1 MVTTEK
7 LPVLVYNYDP
17 TTGRFTGAEPLE
29 YSAEDGAPLIPA
41 HSTTVQ
47 PLPRP
52 EHFFNYWTG
61 SGWELKP
68 DLEKA
73 RMMLARRNAALAASD
88 WTMLYDAP
96 LWFWQR
102 WRWMI
107 YRNRLRNLTLHPKW
121 PNLDLPEPPN
131 KKGPLS

>member
-1 MVTTEK
+1 MVLGEK
-7 LPVLVYNYDP
+7 LPVLAYNYDP

-29 YSAEDGAPLIPA
+29 YSAEDGAPLLPA
-41 HSTTVQ
+41 HSTLVE

-52 EHFFNYWTG
+52 QHLFNYWTG
-61 SGWELKP
+61 SSWELKP

-73 RMMLARRNAALAASD
+73 RIMIARRNQALMASD

-96 LWFWQR
+96 IWFWQR

-107 YRNRLRNLTLHPKW
+107 YRQRLRNLTLHPQW
-121 PNLDLPEPPN
+121 PNVELPEPP
-131 KKGPLS
+131 K